1 MVRVL
6 YLTGR
11 DAGKIEKVRLG
22 NLNAD
27 MYDRTPMTLKEAKDE
42 AAKNLKRSKLEAF
55 ANSHA
60 VTRNEVVAIA
70 AEDEERSSRLSRWAA
85 SDEPRSN
92 ERQRPSN
99 HSQDARGKTDL
110 PESSE
115 RGDPQRWIQRRD
127 GNFPLGPRD

>member
-70 AEDEERSSRLSRWAA
+70 AKMRKDLHA
-85 SDEPRSN
+85 SPDGLQVMSHGLMKDSDLQITVKMPEGKRIPRI
-92 ERQRPSN
+92 
-99 HSQDARGKTDL
+99 K
-110 PESSE
+110 
-115 RGDPQRWIQRRD
+115 
-127 GNFPLGPRD
+127 